1 VGSACKPDAHAAEAV
16 LLHVQ
21 LSCAAGTAPLQAAS
35 VHGLQ
40 WSRPNSCW
48 TACGEADWE
57 LLPQQQRW
65 PQQVCHRTQ
74 QLSDRLLFQKIVCG
88 HTSECGYCLSCVP
101 QSMLLL
107 TPQILLL
114 IPCCFVSLSR
124 SFSHLAAGVVHSCLC
139 HHLAGQQRSKLLPA
153 IDAAGR
159 PARRQHQQ
167 VCVAVQAR
175 CRPVNGYLAG
185 HVVKMSGRL
194 LTSIAACAVLPASAV
209 LHSGWLRLDLSCC
222 GACADGCGLQALPV
236 PTVPQ
241 KP

>member
-1 VGSACKPDAHAAEAV
+1 VSPACSESTLPGRGVLDKTPHPTVDYRSLCCLTSDAKHAASRGVHVWCQCWLQALWSLGGTYVGSACKLDAHAAEAV
-16 LLHVQ
+16 LHVQ
-21 LSCAAGTAPLQAAS
+21 LSCAAGTAPLPAAS

-65 PQQVCHRTQ
+65 PQQVCHCTQ

-153 IDAAGR
+153 NDAAGR
-159 PARRQHQQ
+159 PARRQH
-167 VCVAVQAR
+167 
-175 CRPVNGYLAG
+175 
-185 HVVKMSGRL
+185 
-194 LTSIAACAVLPASAV
+194 
-209 LHSGWLRLDLSCC
+209 
-222 GACADGCGLQALPV
+222 
-236 PTVPQ
+236 
-241 KP
+241 